1 MKSRILIIG
10 ACGQIGTDLTLALRR
25 RFGNSRVIASDIRK
39 AQGELLTSG
48 PFEILD
54 ATDYKAVED
63 ITFRHKVD
71 TVYLMAAMLSA
82 IAERFPEKA
91 WNLNINSLFHV
102 LNLAKEGKVK
112 KVFWPSSIA
121 VFGKTTPSAN
131 TPQTTVMEPST
142 VYGISK
148 QTGERWCEYYHTK
161 FNIDVR
167 SIRYPGLI
175 SYSTE
180 PGGGTTDYAVD
191 IYHRALKHGQYRC
204 FLQEGTTLPMM
215 YMDDAIRATIAIMDA
230 KPNDIKIRSS
240 YNLAGVSYAPEEVA
254 ASIQKHLPDFTISY
268 EPDFRQAI
276 ADTWPQSIDDSDA
289 RKDWGWSHK
298 YNLDAITEQMIKNL
312 KSRYS

>member
-10 ACGQIGTDLTLALRR
+10 ASGQIGTELTTALRT
-25 RFGNSRVIASDIRK
+25 RFGADKVVASDIRE
-39 AQGELLTSG
+39 GNESVMNDGHFEL
-48 PFEILD
+48 LD

-63 ITFRHKVD
+63 IIFRYKVD

-82 IAERFPEKA
+82 IAERFPAKA
-91 WNLNINSLFHV
+91 WDLNMNSLFHI

-121 VFGKTTPSAN
+121 VFGSTTPQLN

-161 FNIDVR
+161 FNVDVR

-175 SYSTE
+175 SYTTE

-191 IYHRALKHGQYRC
+191 IYHRALKHGKYRC

-215 YMDDAIRATIAIMDA
+215 YMEDAIRATINIMDA
-230 KPNDIKIRSS
+230 DEAAIKIRSS
-240 YNLAGVSYAPEEVA
+240 YNLAGVSL
-254 ASIQKHLPDFTISY
+254 SLIHI
-268 EPDFRQAI
+268 
-276 ADTWPQSIDDSDA
+276 
-289 RKDWGWSHK
+289 
-298 YNLDAITEQMIKNL
+298 
-312 KSRYS
+312 